1 MVARAGGRV
10 VVKAFGTAVALTA
23 ACAHDTQATARAPG
37 VERTTAPVRT
47 AAPVFVTGSRLP
59 QRVSDACRVNPA
71 TVDLVRIYCREEVDR
86 TGRDGDLGAALR
98 ALDPSVTT
106 THH

>member
-1 MVARAGGRV
+1 MVAT
-10 VVKAFGTAVALTA
+10 AFGTAVALTA
-23 ACAHDTQATARAPG
+23 ACAHDTQGTARAPG
-37 VERTTAPVRT
+37 VERTT
-47 AAPVFVTGSRLP
+47 APVFVTGSRLP

-71 TVDLVRIYCREEVDR
+71 TVDLVRIYCREELDR

-98 ALDPSVTT
+98 ALDPSLTT

>member
-1 MVARAGGRV
+1 MVARAGGRTV
-10 VVKAFGTAVALTA
+10 ATALGTAVALTA
-23 ACAHDTQATARAPG
+23 ACAHDTQATARAHV
-37 VERTTAPVRT
+37 VERT

-71 TVDLVRIYCREEVDR
+71 TTDLVRIYCREEMDR
-86 TGRDGDLGAALR
+86 TGRDGDLGATLR
-98 ALDPSVTT
+98 ALDPSITT